1 MKRFYLI
8 CLGIITLALSGCFGK
23 VERQTN
29 YYVLDYQK
37 STENPELKMEVS
49 NGKSLYVMNSRVNRI
64 YNRNQIVAKESFSQ
78 VRFMRDDL
86 WANRL
91 SDSVPNIVA
100 DRLRAYNIF
109 GNVYRDATAADPTYY
124 LETTILNIEKIEGVN
139 PRAFLRMEFTLRDS
153 TSERTI
159 LTHRNGHYRELTD
172 DSNIYLVQL
181 FNEMLMAETNAFAA
195 LCIMHFAG
203 RPIIPGQK
211 DFTSDMSAPERV
223 YFQQLED
230 QETHK
235 LFGEL
240 LLSTKAPMSS
250 ELQYRIEGVDSLNT
264 KISEATGEYNV
275 PHLLKPGRYRIITG
289 YNEDIKATVEI
300 FPRMRSVV
308 ERTWSELRVR
318 ILDDGQTRVR
328 MIYDLWIKNEED
340 YGYTKVGT
348 GISLGED
355 EHGIEEG
362 LWILPAGSYMVT
374 LGGNSWSS
382 LRDFVTVCLIEGESP
397 VLTVIVDTAAGASN
411 NLIGAGILADE
422 LGVGQVKFHKGA
434 IHANI
439 NVASNNEVDE
449 KNPSFALNLA
459 GQFDNTIDH
468 EFRPFHYNM
477 RSIYDIGANYT
488 IDNEDFR
495 INKDNY
501 SLKNTLLLYPWRKE
515 KRFFN
520 NLAFYGRADLNTHF
534 WDEYTYFSDT
544 KNYIVY
550 DSEGIEIDRALNQAN
565 IRTKIA
571 LFPLRLKEGTGL
583 TYRIAFSP
591 KTWVSLRS
599 GYGWVQDLNRKTLS
613 SAGSVIIDSLSY
625 DVFTEAEDR
634 FDRGIESTLIFSA
647 VNIFNFL
654 SINSTF
660 DALFT
665 FSDGVMTPSLDN
677 ENRINIRLY
686 RNISLDAGLN
696 FQYNEAIRDWWS
708 YNYSAYLRMSLF
720 Y

>member
-1 MKRFYLI
+1 M
-8 CLGIITLALSGCFGK
+8 
-23 VERQTN
+23 
-29 YYVLDYQK
+29 
-37 STENPELKMEVS
+37 
-49 NGKSLYVMNSRVNRI
+49 
-64 YNRNQIVAKESFSQ
+64 
-78 VRFMRDDL
+78 
-86 WANRL
+86 
-91 SDSVPNIVA
+91 
-100 DRLRAYNIF
+100 
-109 GNVYRDATAADPTYY
+109 
-124 LETTILNIEKIEGVN
+124 
-139 PRAFLRMEFTLRDS
+139 
-153 TSERTI
+153 
-159 LTHRNGHYRELTD
+159 
-172 DSNIYLVQL
+172 
-181 FNEMLMAETNAFAA
+181 
-195 LCIMHFAG
+195 
-203 RPIIPGQK
+203 
-211 DFTSDMSAPERV
+211 
-223 YFQQLED
+223 
-230 QETHK
+230 
-235 LFGEL
+235 
-240 LLSTKAPMSS
+240 
-250 ELQYRIEGVDSLNT
+250 
-264 KISEATGEYNV
+264 
-275 PHLLKPGRYRIITG
+275 
-289 YNEDIKATVEI
+289 
-300 FPRMRSVV
+300 
-308 ERTWSELRVR
+308 
-318 ILDDGQTRVR
+318 
-328 MIYDLWIKNEED
+328 
-340 YGYTKVGT
+340 
-348 GISLGED
+348 
-355 EHGIEEG
+355 
-362 LWILPAGSYMVT
+362 
-374 LGGNSWSS
+374 
-382 LRDFVTVCLIEGESP
+382 
-397 VLTVIVDTAAGASN
+397 
-411 NLIGAGILADE
+411 
-422 LGVGQVKFHKGA
+422 
-434 IHANI
+434 
-439 NVASNNEVDE
+439 ASNNEVDE
-449 KNPSFALNLA
+449 KNPTFALNLA

-550 DSEGIEIDRALNQAN
+550 DSEGIEIDRALDQAK

-583 TYRIAFSP
+583 TYRIAFNP
-591 KTWVSLRS
+591 KTWVSLRT